1 MILNSGV
8 EDMAENDL
16 EELAWE
22 EKRKL
27 EKIIDSV
34 DKPESQKIEILQK
47 TQEEYGWLKGEHMK
61 YIAGR
66 IGTSY
71 TDLYGI
77 ASFYSQFT
85 MHPPGRHKVSVCMGT
100 SCHVKGAEELMEEL
114 QELLNIGPG
123 ETTEDRRFSLNQ
135 VRCLG
140 CCGLA
145 PVVDIDGEIYSRVRA
160 SELEDIL
167 EDYD

>member
-1 MILNSGV
+1 MDSEV
-8 EDMAENDL
+8 ESVDGDEL
-16 EELAWE
+16 EEVSWE
-22 EKRKL
+22 ERRKL

-34 DKPESQKIEILQK
+34 EKPQSQKIELLQK
-47 TQEEYGWLKGEHMK
+47 TQNEYGWLKGEHMQ
-61 YIAGR
+61 YLAECID
-66 IGTSY
+66 TSY

-85 MHPPGRHKVSVCMGT
+85 LNPPGRHEISVCMGT
-100 SCHVKGAEELMEEL
+100 SCHVKGADDIMEEL
-114 QELLNIGPG
+114 QEFLNIGAG

-145 PVVDIDGEIYSRVRA
+145 PVVDIDGEIYSRVRP
-160 SELEDIL
+160 SELEEIL
-167 EDYD
+167 EDYE